1 MTTPMTAALETYR
14 LALTKSP
21 LSTNTRRAYESRVGG
36 YLAWLACADLDGDP
50 LGDPSA
56 RDWAVRDYR
65 AWLKIKRSPRRLC
78 EHSTQSMLRVLR

>member
-21 LSTNTRRAYESRVGG
+21 LSTNTSRAYESRVGG

-50 LGDPSA
+50 SA

-65 AWLKIKRSPRRLC
+65 AWLKIKRESKAPMRTLNAVDV
-78 EHSTQSMLRVLR
+78 ESAKV